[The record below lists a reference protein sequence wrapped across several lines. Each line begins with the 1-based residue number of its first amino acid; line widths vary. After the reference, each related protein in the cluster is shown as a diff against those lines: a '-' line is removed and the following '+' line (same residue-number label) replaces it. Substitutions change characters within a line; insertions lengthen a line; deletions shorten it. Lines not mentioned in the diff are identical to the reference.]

1 MAKDK
6 SNRSKVI
13 DEIRNILGDGMVD
26 VELDPKHYETALD
39 LAVDRFRQRS
49 SNANEEATLFL
60 SLIEDINEYTLPN
73 EVVEVR
79 ETFRR
84 ALGSDNQSGI
94 DVDPF
99 ELAYTNLYFLQA
111 GRIGGLTTWE
121 AFSQYQETVGRLFGN
136 KINFTWDTVTKKLT
150 IVRRPRHTE
159 TVLLQVYMR
168 RTDETLLNDPYA
180 KPWLRDYAL
189 AQCKMMLGEARSK
202 FGQLPG
208 AQGGVTLNG
217 ADLKAEAQATLD
229 RLEDEIQKYSDG
241 GDPITFLIG

>member
-1 MAKDK
+1 
-6 SNRSKVI
+6 
-13 DEIRNILGDGMVD
+13 
-26 VELDPKHYETALD
+26 
-39 LAVDRFRQRS
+39 
-49 SNANEEATLFL
+49 
-60 SLIEDINEYTLPN
+60 
-73 EVVEVR
+73 
-79 ETFRR
+79 
-84 ALGSDNQSGI
+84 
-94 DVDPF
+94 
-99 ELAYTNLYFLQA
+99 LYFLQA

-168 RTDETLLNDPYA
+168 RTDETLLDDPYA

-217 ADLKAEAQATLD
+217 ADLKAEAQATMD

-241 GDPITFLIG
+241 GDPISFVIG

>member
-6 SNRSKVI
+6 TNRSKVI
-13 DEIRNILGDGMVD
+13 DDIRNILGDGMVD

-39 LAVDRFRQRS
+39 LAVDRYRQRS

-60 SLIEDINEYTLPN
+60 SLIEDTNEYTLPN
-73 EVVEVR
+73 EVIEVR

-84 ALGSDNQSGI
+84 ALGSDNQSGV

-159 TVLLQVYMR
+159 TILLQVYMR
-168 RTDETLLNDPYA
+168 RTDETLFTDPYSQ
-180 KPWLRDYAL
+180 PWLRDYAL

-202 FGQLPG
+202 FGSLPG

-217 ADLKAEAQATLD
+217 ADLKAEAQSTMD
-229 RLEDEIQKYSDG
+229 RLEEEIRNYTDG
-241 GDPITFLIG
+241 GDPLGIIIG